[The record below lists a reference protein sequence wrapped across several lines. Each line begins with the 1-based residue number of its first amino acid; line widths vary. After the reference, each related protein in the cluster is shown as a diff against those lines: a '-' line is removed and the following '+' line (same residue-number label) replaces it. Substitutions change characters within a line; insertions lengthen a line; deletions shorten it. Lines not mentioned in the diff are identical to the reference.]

1 MRAKKK
7 STITSKKIKFIEIPS
22 NADLSGTKV
31 YEGSAACDGAA
42 GSPYTVK
49 VKVTTINGVISK
61 IEDNGTE
68 DTITSESDYAFW
80 YGHGVMES
88 DGMPSKLKGKNLR
101 QVINA
106 KTTPYAENKSYTA
119 DAVSGATVSSNSVK
133 YAVINALISS
143 PVSKS
148 ENTVSAP
155 TVSADESGFVVL
167 NALNK
172 KMNAV
177 ITGDDDVTIRY
188 TVDGTEPDKTS
199 AEIGKIGYFGD
210 KDGVAFEAEPEKYPD
225 GRIICLKVAAFNSEG
240 QKSDTVTKYF
250 VFANTN
256 STHSYEVGSYT
267 GKSGSTS
274 VNVTVEDPSYSGK
287 CLITNIQLDDESKK
301 KYSAFADEFLSRI
314 YLKQDTVGV
323 IVVEGHETECNEI
336 LAAVKTALDNAYLP
350 SKPTITLSE
359 EKNSYEKSDLV
370 GITFATPTEGAEIYY
385 TVDNSNTMSGSTL
398 SDPTKTGTKYEGT
411 FNVNIENI
419 SGGKLY
425 IRAAVKKGGKWSSA
439 ARKDLTFLKGVK
451 ANAFVVNGTGYSSWN
466 DAVSAINS
474 LENGGTIVLNDDVEL
489 SNESVM
495 PTKPCTIK
503 SADGNAY
510 KVKANILNAQADITF
525 DGITY
530 DISRI
535 YAGGHSV
542 TVKDTITYKK
552 SWLVRKIF
560 AGGTEDR
567 TADNCVITVE
577 KGDFEVYAGN
587 FSGTFNGDV
596 TVNVSGT
603 DEQTKVNLNGTGIS
617 TTTDGNVTFNVDGG
631 NKAVY
636 IGGFLGE
643 VSGGNITGTLTLNIT
658 GNPELSSYGTYKA
671 SVDKE
676 TFGILNLTNADR
688 DFVSANQDKFTKFAE
703 IKGGASTAADTAEIL
718 SLEEAADE
726 EKEVYGPVVLP
737 IYNEET
743 PVAGIEFYF
752 DELNS
757 EETDEFF
764 EETEDKAEIKDNL
777 TEE

>member
-1 MRAKKK
+1 MGLGY
-7 STITSKKIKFIEIPS
+7 S
-22 NADLSGTKV
+22 D
-31 YEGSAACDGAA
+31 
-42 GSPYTVK
+42 
-49 VKVTTINGVISK
+49 
-61 IEDNGTE
+61 
-68 DTITSESDYAFW
+68 ES
-80 YGHGVMES
+80 MS
-88 DGMPSKLKGKNLR
+88 LKLKGKNLR
-101 QVINA
+101 QIINA
-106 KTTPYAENKSYTA
+106 KTTPYAEDESYAA
-119 DAVSGATVSSNSVK
+119 DAVSGATVSSNSIK
-133 YAVINALISS
+133 YAVINALTSA
-143 PVSKS
+143 PVSES

-172 KMNAV
+172 KMNDV

-199 AEIGKIGYFGD
+199 AEIGKIGYFED

-323 IVVEGHETECNEI
+323 IVVEGHEKECNEI

-359 EKNSYEKSDLV
+359 EKNSYENSDLV

-411 FNVNIENI
+411 FNVNIGNI

-425 IRAAVKKGGKWSSA
+425 IRAAAKKDGKWSSTS
-439 ARKDLTFLKGVK
+439 RKDLTFLKGVK
-451 ANAFVVNGTGYSSWN
+451 ENAFVVNGTGYSSWN

-510 KVKANILNAQADITF
+510 KVTANILNAQADITF

-542 TVKDTITYKK
+542 AVKSSVK
-552 SWLVRKIF
+552 SGYSFLGRYIY
-560 AGGTEDR
+560 AGLAKEDCM
-567 TADNCVITVE
+567 AQNSVITVE
-577 KGDFEVYAGN
+577 KGDFKIYTGNLSGN
-587 FSGTFNGDV
+587 FTGNV
-596 TVNVSGT
+596 TVNVSGS
-603 DEQTKVNLNGTGIS
+603 DEQTKVNLNGTGVS

-643 VSGGNITGTLTLNIT
+643 VSGGNITGTLILNIT

-671 SVDKE
+671 SVDKDA
-676 TFGILNLTNADR
+676 FGVLNLTGADS

-743 PVAGIEFYF
+743 PVAGIE
-752 DELNS
+752 
-757 EETDEFF
+757 
-764 EETEDKAEIKDNL
+764 
-777 TEE
+777 

>member
-1 MRAKKK
+1 MGLGY
-7 STITSKKIKFIEIPS
+7 S
-22 NADLSGTKV
+22 D
-31 YEGSAACDGAA
+31 
-42 GSPYTVK
+42 
-49 VKVTTINGVISK
+49 
-61 IEDNGTE
+61 
-68 DTITSESDYAFW
+68 ES
-80 YGHGVMES
+80 MS
-88 DGMPSKLKGKNLR
+88 LKLKGKNLR
-101 QVINA
+101 QIINA
-106 KTTPYAENKSYTA
+106 KTTPYAEDESYAA
-119 DAVSGATVSSNSVK
+119 DAVSGATVSSNSIK
-133 YAVINALISS
+133 YAVINALTSA
-143 PVSKS
+143 PVSES

-199 AEIGKIGYFGD
+199 AEIGKIGYFED

-323 IVVEGHETECNEI
+323 IVVEGHEKECNEI

-359 EKNSYEKSDLV
+359 EKNSYENSDLV

-411 FNVNIENI
+411 FNVNIGNI

-425 IRAAVKKGGKWSSA
+425 IRAAAKKDGKWSSTS
-439 ARKDLTFLKGVK
+439 RKDLTFLKGVK
-451 ANAFVVNGTGYSSWN
+451 ENAFVVNGTGYSSWN

-510 KVKANILNAQADITF
+510 KVTANILNAQADITF

-542 TVKDTITYKK
+542 AVKSSVK
-552 SWLVRKIF
+552 SGYSFLGRYIY
-560 AGGTEDR
+560 AGLAKEDCM
-567 TADNCVITVE
+567 AQNSVITVE
-577 KGDFEVYAGN
+577 KGDFKIYTGNLSGN
-587 FSGTFNGDV
+587 FTGNV
-596 TVNVSGT
+596 TVNVSGS
-603 DEQTKVNLNGTGIS
+603 DEQTKVNLNGTGVS

-643 VSGGNITGTLTLNIT
+643 VSGGNITGTLILNIT

-671 SVDKE
+671 SVDKDA
-676 TFGILNLTNADR
+676 FGVLNLTGADS
-688 DFVSANQDKFTKFAE
+688 DFVSANHDKFTKFAE

-743 PVAGIEFYF
+743 PVAGIE
-752 DELNS
+752 
-757 EETDEFF
+757 
-764 EETEDKAEIKDNL
+764 
-777 TEE
+777 

>member
-22 NADLSGTKV
+22 DADLSGTKV
-31 YEGSAACDGAA
+31 YEGSAACDGAD

-80 YGHGVMES
+80 YGYGVMES
-88 DGMPSKLKGKNLR
+88 GGMPSKLNGKNLR
-101 QVINA
+101 QIINA
-106 KTTPYAENKSYTA
+106 KTTPYAEDESYAA

-143 PVSKS
+143 PVSES

-155 TVSADESGFVVL
+155 TVSAYESGFVVL
-167 NALNK
+167 NASNK

-188 TVDGTEPDKTS
+188 TVDGTEPDETS

-225 GRIICLKVAAFNSEG
+225 GRIICLKVAAFKDGE
-240 QKSDTVTKYF
+240 KSDTVTKYF

-359 EKNSYEKSDLV
+359 EKNSYENSDLV

-411 FNVNIENI
+411 FNVNIENT

-425 IRAAVKKGGKWSSA
+425 IRAAAKKGGKWSSTS
-439 ARKDLTFLKGVK
+439 RKDLTFLKGVK
-451 ANAFVVNGTGYSSWN
+451 ENAFVVNGTNYSKWD
-466 DAVSAINS
+466 DAVNAINGI
-474 LENGGTIVLNDDVEL
+474 ENGGTIVLNDDVEL

-510 KVKANILNAQADITF
+510 KVTANILNAQSDVVF

-530 DISRI
+530 DISRV
-535 YAGGHSV
+535 YANGHSV

-552 SWLVRKIF
+552 SWLGRKIY
-560 AGGTEDR
+560 AGRTEDC

-577 KGDFEVYAGN
+577 KGDLEIYAGN

-603 DEQTKVNLNGTGIS
+603 DEQTTVDLNGPSGTIN
-617 TTTDGNVTFNVDGG
+617 GNVTFNIIGG
-631 NKAVY
+631 EEKVY
-636 IGGFLGE
+636 ISGFLGE
-643 VSGGNITGTLTLNIT
+643 LAGGNISGTLTLNIT
-658 GNPELSSYGTYKA
+658 GKPKLSNYGIYKA

-676 TFGILNLTNADR
+676 TFGILNLTNADS

-703 IKGGASTAADTAEIL
+703 IKGVASSEKTTETIN
-718 SLEEAADE
+718 LEEYNEE

>member
-1 MRAKKK
+1 MGLGY
-7 STITSKKIKFIEIPS
+7 S
-22 NADLSGTKV
+22 D
-31 YEGSAACDGAA
+31 
-42 GSPYTVK
+42 
-49 VKVTTINGVISK
+49 
-61 IEDNGTE
+61 
-68 DTITSESDYAFW
+68 ES
-80 YGHGVMES
+80 MS
-88 DGMPSKLKGKNLR
+88 LKLKGKNLR

-106 KTTPYAENKSYTA
+106 KTTPYAEDESYAA

-143 PVSKS
+143 PVSESK
-148 ENTVSAP
+148 NTVSAP

-177 ITGDDDVTIRY
+177 ITGNEDTTIRY
-188 TVDGTEPDKTS
+188 TLDGTEPTAES

-210 KDGVAFEAEPEKYPD
+210 KDGVAFEAEPEKYPN

-359 EKNSYEKSDLV
+359 EKNSYENSDLV
-370 GITFATPTEGAEIYY
+370 GITFATPTDDAEIYY

-411 FNVNIENI
+411 FNVNIENT

-425 IRAAVKKGGKWSSA
+425 IRAAAQKDGKWSSTV
-439 ARKDLTFLKGVK
+439 RKDLTFLKGVK
-451 ANAFVVNGTGYSSWN
+451 ENAFVVNGTNYSKWD
-466 DAVSAINS
+466 DAVNAVNS

-542 TVKDTITYKK
+542 AVKSSVK
-552 SWLVRKIF
+552 SGYSFLGRYIY
-560 AGGTEDR
+560 AGLAKEDCM
-567 TADNCVITVE
+567 AQNSVITVE
-577 KGDFEVYAGN
+577 KGDFKIYTGNLSGN
-587 FSGTFNGDV
+587 FTGNV
-596 TVNVSGT
+596 TVNVSGS
-603 DEQTKVNLNGTGIS
+603 DEQTKVNLNGTGVS

-671 SVDKE
+671 SVDKDA
-676 TFGILNLTNADR
+676 FGVLNLTGADS

-743 PVAGIEFYF
+743 PVAGIE
-752 DELNS
+752 
-757 EETDEFF
+757 
-764 EETEDKAEIKDNL
+764 
-777 TEE
+777 

>member
-1 MRAKKK
+1 
-7 STITSKKIKFIEIPS
+7 
-22 NADLSGTKV
+22 
-31 YEGSAACDGAA
+31 
-42 GSPYTVK
+42 
-49 VKVTTINGVISK
+49 
-61 IEDNGTE
+61 
-68 DTITSESDYAFW
+68 
-80 YGHGVMES
+80 
-88 DGMPSKLKGKNLR
+88 MPSKLKGKNLR

-106 KTTPYAENKSYTA
+106 KTTPYMDDESYAA
-119 DAVSGATVSSNSVK
+119 DAVSGATVSSNSIK

-143 PVSKS
+143 PVSES

-155 TVSADESGFVVL
+155 TVSAYESGFVVL

-188 TVDGTEPDKTS
+188 TLDGTEPTAES

-225 GRIICLKVAAFNSEG
+225 GRIICLKVAAFKDGE
-240 QKSDTVTKYF
+240 KSDTVTKYF

-314 YLKQDTVGV
+314 YRKQDTVGV
-323 IVVEGHETECNEI
+323 IVVEGHEKECNEI

-350 SKPTITLSE
+350 SKPTITLSK
-359 EKNSYEKSDLV
+359 EKNSYENSDLV
-370 GITFATPTEGAEIYY
+370 GITFATPTDDAEIYY

-398 SDPTKTGTKYEGT
+398 SDPTKAGTKYEGT

-425 IRAAVKKGGKWSSA
+425 IRAAAKKDRKWSSTV
-439 ARKDLTFLKGVK
+439 RKDLTFLKGVK
-451 ANAFVVNGTGYSSWN
+451 ENAFVVNGTNYSKWD
-466 DAVSAINS
+466 DAVNAINGI
-474 LENGGTIVLNDDVEL
+474 ENGGTIVLNDDVEL

-542 TVKDTITYKK
+542 AVKSSVK
-552 SWLVRKIF
+552 SGYSFLGRYIY
-560 AGGTEDR
+560 AGLAKEDCM
-567 TADNCVITVE
+567 AQNSVITVE
-577 KGDFEVYAGN
+577 KGDFKIYTGNLSGN
-587 FSGTFNGDV
+587 FTGNV
-596 TVNVSGT
+596 TVNVSGS
-603 DEQTKVNLNGTGIS
+603 DEQTKVNLNGTGVS

-671 SVDKE
+671 SVDKDA
-676 TFGILNLTNADR
+676 FGVLNLTGADS

-743 PVAGIEFYF
+743 PVAGIE
-752 DELNS
+752 
-757 EETDEFF
+757 
-764 EETEDKAEIKDNL
+764 
-777 TEE
+777 

>member
-22 NADLSGTKV
+22 DADLSGTKV

-49 VKVTTINGVISK
+49 VKVTTINGKISK
-61 IEDNGTE
+61 IEDNGTSPADYTDE
-68 DTITSESDYAFW
+68 IFYGNAMGLGYSDES
-80 YGHGVMES
+80 MS
-88 DGMPSKLKGKNLR
+88 LKLKGKNLR

-106 KTTPYAENKSYTA
+106 KTTPYAEDESYAA

-143 PVSKS
+143 PVSES

-155 TVSADESGFVVL
+155 TVSAYESGFVVL

-177 ITGDDDVTIRY
+177 ITGNEDTTIRY
-188 TVDGTEPDKTS
+188 TLDGTEPTAES

-274 VNVTVEDPSYSGK
+274 VNITVEDPSYSGK

-359 EKNSYEKSDLV
+359 EKNSYENSDLV
-370 GITFATPTEGAEIYY
+370 GITFATPTDDAEIYY

-411 FNVNIENI
+411 FNVNIENT

-425 IRAAVKKGGKWSSA
+425 IRAAAKKDGKWSSTS
-439 ARKDLTFLKGVK
+439 RKDLTFLKGVK
-451 ANAFVVNGTGYSSWN
+451 ENAFVVNGTNYSKWD
-466 DAVSAINS
+466 DAVNAINGI
-474 LENGGTIVLNDDVEL
+474 ENGGTIVLNDDVEL

-510 KVKANILNAQADITF
+510 KVTANILNAQSDVVF

-530 DISRI
+530 DISRV
-535 YAGGHSV
+535 YANGHSV

-552 SWLVRKIF
+552 SWLGRKIY
-560 AGGTEDR
+560 AGRTEDC

-577 KGDFEVYAGN
+577 KGDLEIYAGN

-603 DEQTKVNLNGTGIS
+603 DEQTTVDLNGPSGTIN
-617 TTTDGNVTFNVDGG
+617 GNVTFNIIGG
-631 NKAVY
+631 EEKVY
-636 IGGFLGE
+636 ISGFLGE
-643 VSGGNITGTLTLNIT
+643 LAGGNISGTLTLNIT
-658 GNPELSSYGTYKA
+658 GKPKLSNYGTYKA

-676 TFGILNLTNADR
+676 TFGILNLTNADS

-743 PVAGIEFYF
+743 PVAGFEFYF

>member
-1 MRAKKK
+1 MGLGY
-7 STITSKKIKFIEIPS
+7 S
-22 NADLSGTKV
+22 D
-31 YEGSAACDGAA
+31 
-42 GSPYTVK
+42 
-49 VKVTTINGVISK
+49 
-61 IEDNGTE
+61 
-68 DTITSESDYAFW
+68 ES
-80 YGHGVMES
+80 MS
-88 DGMPSKLKGKNLR
+88 LKLKGKNLR
-101 QVINA
+101 QIINA
-106 KTTPYAENKSYTA
+106 KTTPYAEDESYAA
-119 DAVSGATVSSNSVK
+119 DAVSGATVSSNSIK
-133 YAVINALISS
+133 YAVINALTSA
-143 PVSKS
+143 PVSES

-199 AEIGKIGYFGD
+199 AEIGKIGYFED

-323 IVVEGHETECNEI
+323 IVVEGHEKECNEI

-359 EKNSYEKSDLV
+359 EKNSYENSDLV

-411 FNVNIENI
+411 FNVNIGNI

-425 IRAAVKKGGKWSSA
+425 IRAAAKKDGKWSSTS
-439 ARKDLTFLKGVK
+439 RKDLTFLKGVK
-451 ANAFVVNGTGYSSWN
+451 ENAFVVNGTGYSSWN

-510 KVKANILNAQADITF
+510 KVTANILNAQADITF

-542 TVKDTITYKK
+542 AIKSSVKSGYSFLGRYIY
-552 SWLVRKIF
+552 
-560 AGGTEDR
+560 AGLAKEDCM
-567 TADNCVITVE
+567 AQNSVITVE
-577 KGDFEVYAGN
+577 KGDFKIYTGNLSGN
-587 FSGTFNGDV
+587 FTGNV
-596 TVNVSGT
+596 TVNVSGS
-603 DEQTKVNLNGTGIS
+603 DEQTKVNLNGTGVS

-643 VSGGNITGTLTLNIT
+643 VSGGNITGTLILNIT

-671 SVDKE
+671 SVDKDA
-676 TFGILNLTNADR
+676 FGVLNLTGADS

-743 PVAGIEFYF
+743 PVAGIE
-752 DELNS
+752 
-757 EETDEFF
+757 
-764 EETEDKAEIKDNL
+764 
-777 TEE
+777 

>member
-22 NADLSGTKV
+22 DADLSGTKV
-31 YEGSAACDGAA
+31 YEGSAACDGAD

-80 YGHGVMES
+80 YGYGVMES
-88 DGMPSKLKGKNLR
+88 GGMPSKLNGKNLR
-101 QVINA
+101 QIINA
-106 KTTPYAENKSYTA
+106 KTTPYAKNESYAA

-143 PVSKS
+143 PVSES

-155 TVSADESGFVVL
+155 VISAESSVGFVVL
-167 NALNK
+167 NASNK

-188 TVDGTEPDKTS
+188 TVDGTEPTAES

-210 KDGVAFEAEPEKYPD
+210 KDGVAFEAEPEEYPD
-225 GRIICLKVAAFNSEG
+225 GRIICLKVAAFKDGE
-240 QKSDTVTKYF
+240 KSDTVTKYF

-359 EKNSYEKSDLV
+359 EKNSYENSDLV
-370 GITFATPTEGAEIYY
+370 GITFATPTDDAEIYY

-425 IRAAVKKGGKWSSA
+425 IRAAAKKDGKWSSTS
-439 ARKDLTFLKGVK
+439 RKDLTFLKGVK
-451 ANAFVVNGTGYSSWN
+451 ENAFVVNGTNYSKWD
-466 DAVSAINS
+466 DAVNAINGI
-474 LENGGTIVLNDDVEL
+474 ENGGTIVLNDDVEL

-510 KVKANILNAQADITF
+510 KVTANILNAQSDVVF

-530 DISRI
+530 DISRV
-535 YAGGHSV
+535 YANGHSV

-552 SWLVRKIF
+552 SWLGRKIY
-560 AGGTEDR
+560 AGRTEDC

-577 KGDFEVYAGN
+577 KGDLEIYAGN

-603 DEQTKVNLNGTGIS
+603 DEQTTVDLNGPSGTIN
-617 TTTDGNVTFNVDGG
+617 GNVTFNIIGG
-631 NKAVY
+631 EEKVY
-636 IGGFLGE
+636 ISGFLGE
-643 VSGGNITGTLTLNIT
+643 LAGGNISGTLTLNIT
-658 GNPELSSYGTYKA
+658 GKPKLSNSGAYKA

-676 TFGILNLTNADR
+676 TFGVLDFTGADSE
-688 DFVSANQDKFTKFAE
+688 FVSANKDKFTKFAE

-718 SLEEAADE
+718 SLEEATDE

-764 EETEDKAEIKDNL
+764 EKTEDKAEIKDNL
-777 TEE
+777 TEK

>member
-22 NADLSGTKV
+22 DADLSGTKV

-49 VKVTTINGVISK
+49 VKVTTINGKISK
-61 IEDNGTE
+61 IEDNGTSPADYTDE
-68 DTITSESDYAFW
+68 IFYGNAMGLGYSDES
-80 YGHGVMES
+80 MS
-88 DGMPSKLKGKNLR
+88 LKLKGKNLR
-101 QVINA
+101 QIINA
-106 KTTPYAENKSYTA
+106 KTTPDAEDKSYAA
-119 DAVSGATVSSNSVK
+119 DAVSGATVSSNSIK
-133 YAVINALISS
+133 YAVINALTSA
-143 PVSKS
+143 PVSES

-210 KDGVAFEAEPEKYPD
+210 KDGVAFEAEPEKYPN

-359 EKNSYEKSDLV
+359 EKNSYENSDLV

-398 SDPTKTGTKYEGT
+398 SDPTKTGQIYKGE
-411 FNVNIENI
+411 FEVNIGNTA
-419 SGGKLY
+419 GGKLY
-425 IRAAVKKGGKWSSA
+425 IRAAAKKDGKWSSTV
-439 ARKDLTFLKGVK
+439 RKDLTFLKGVK
-451 ANAFVVNGTGYSSWN
+451 ENAFVVNGTNYSKWD
-466 DAVSAINS
+466 DAVNAINGI
-474 LENGGTIVLNDDVEL
+474 EDGGTIVLNDDVEL

-542 TVKDTITYKK
+542 AVKSSVK
-552 SWLVRKIF
+552 SGYSFLGRYIY
-560 AGGTEDR
+560 AGLAKEDCM
-567 TADNCVITVE
+567 AQNSVITVE
-577 KGDFEVYAGN
+577 KGDFKIYTGNLSGN
-587 FSGTFNGDV
+587 FTGNV
-596 TVNVSGT
+596 TVNVSGS
-603 DEQTKVNLNGTGIS
+603 DEQTKVNLNGTGVS

-671 SVDKE
+671 SVDKDA
-676 TFGILNLTNADR
+676 FGVLNLTGADS

-743 PVAGIEFYF
+743 PVAGIE
-752 DELNS
+752 
-757 EETDEFF
+757 
-764 EETEDKAEIKDNL
+764 
-777 TEE
+777 

>member
-1 MRAKKK
+1 MGLGY
-7 STITSKKIKFIEIPS
+7 S
-22 NADLSGTKV
+22 D
-31 YEGSAACDGAA
+31 
-42 GSPYTVK
+42 
-49 VKVTTINGVISK
+49 
-61 IEDNGTE
+61 
-68 DTITSESDYAFW
+68 ES
-80 YGHGVMES
+80 MS
-88 DGMPSKLKGKNLR
+88 LKLKGKNLR
-101 QVINA
+101 QIINA
-106 KTTPYAENKSYTA
+106 KTTPYAEDESYAA
-119 DAVSGATVSSNSVK
+119 DAVSGATVSSNSIK
-133 YAVINALISS
+133 YAVINALTSA
-143 PVSKS
+143 PVSES

-199 AEIGKIGYFGD
+199 AEIGKIGYFED

-323 IVVEGHETECNEI
+323 IVVEGHEKECNEI

-359 EKNSYEKSDLV
+359 EKNSYENSDLV

-411 FNVNIENI
+411 FNVNIGNI

-425 IRAAVKKGGKWSSA
+425 IRAAAKKDGKWSSTS
-439 ARKDLTFLKGVK
+439 RKDLTFLKGVK
-451 ANAFVVNGTGYSSWN
+451 ENAFVVNGTGYSSWN

-510 KVKANILNAQADITF
+510 KVTANILNAQADITF

-542 TVKDTITYKK
+542 AVKSSVK
-552 SWLVRKIF
+552 SGYSFLGRYIY
-560 AGGTEDR
+560 AGLAKEDCM
-567 TADNCVITVE
+567 AQNSVITVE
-577 KGDFEVYAGN
+577 KSDFKIYTGNLSGN
-587 FSGTFNGDV
+587 FTGNV
-596 TVNVSGT
+596 TVNVSGS
-603 DEQTKVNLNGTGIS
+603 DEQTKVNLNGTGVS

-643 VSGGNITGTLTLNIT
+643 VSGGNITGTLILNIT

-671 SVDKE
+671 SVDKDA
-676 TFGILNLTNADR
+676 FGVLNLTGADS

-743 PVAGIEFYF
+743 PVAGIE
-752 DELNS
+752 
-757 EETDEFF
+757 
-764 EETEDKAEIKDNL
+764 
-777 TEE
+777 

>member
-1 MRAKKK
+1 
-7 STITSKKIKFIEIPS
+7 
-22 NADLSGTKV
+22 
-31 YEGSAACDGAA
+31 
-42 GSPYTVK
+42 
-49 VKVTTINGVISK
+49 
-61 IEDNGTE
+61 
-68 DTITSESDYAFW
+68 
-80 YGHGVMES
+80 
-88 DGMPSKLKGKNLR
+88 MPSKLKGKNLR
-101 QVINA
+101 QIINA
-106 KTTPYAENKSYTA
+106 KTTPYMDDESYAA

-143 PVSKS
+143 PVSES

-188 TVDGTEPDKTS
+188 TVDGKEPDKTS
-199 AEIGKIGYFGD
+199 KEIGKIGYFGD
-210 KDGVAFEAEPEKYPD
+210 KNGVAFEAEPEKYPD

-323 IVVEGHETECNEI
+323 IVVEGHEKECNEI

-359 EKNSYEKSDLV
+359 EKNSYENSDLV
-370 GITFATPTEGAEIYY
+370 GITFATPTDDAEIYY

-411 FNVNIENI
+411 FNVNIENT

-425 IRAAVKKGGKWSSA
+425 IRAAAQKDGKWSSTV
-439 ARKDLTFLKGVK
+439 RKDLTFLKGVK
-451 ANAFVVNGTGYSSWN
+451 ENAFVVNGTGYSSWN

-510 KVKANILNAQADITF
+510 KVTANILNAQADITF

-542 TVKDTITYKK
+542 AVKSSVK
-552 SWLVRKIF
+552 SGYSFLGRYIY
-560 AGGTEDR
+560 AGLAKEDCM
-567 TADNCVITVE
+567 AQNSVITVE
-577 KGDFEVYAGN
+577 KGDFKIYTGNLSGN
-587 FSGTFNGDV
+587 FMGNV
-596 TVNVSGT
+596 TVNVSGS
-603 DEQTKVNLNGTGIS
+603 DEQTKVNLNGTGVS

-671 SVDKE
+671 SVDKDA
-676 TFGILNLTNADR
+676 FGVLNLTGADS

-743 PVAGIEFYF
+743 PVAGIE
-752 DELNS
+752 
-757 EETDEFF
+757 
-764 EETEDKAEIKDNL
+764 
-777 TEE
+777 

>member
-1 MRAKKK
+1 MGLGY
-7 STITSKKIKFIEIPS
+7 S
-22 NADLSGTKV
+22 D
-31 YEGSAACDGAA
+31 
-42 GSPYTVK
+42 
-49 VKVTTINGVISK
+49 
-61 IEDNGTE
+61 
-68 DTITSESDYAFW
+68 ES
-80 YGHGVMES
+80 MS
-88 DGMPSKLKGKNLR
+88 LKLKGKNLR
-101 QVINA
+101 QIINA
-106 KTTPYAENKSYTA
+106 KTTPYAEDESYAA
-119 DAVSGATVSSNSVK
+119 DAVSGATVSSNSIK
-133 YAVINALISS
+133 YAVINALTSA
-143 PVSKS
+143 PVSES

-199 AEIGKIGYFGD
+199 AEIGKIGYFED

-323 IVVEGHETECNEI
+323 IVVEGHEKECNEI

-359 EKNSYEKSDLV
+359 EKNSYENSDLV

-411 FNVNIENI
+411 FNVNIGNI

-425 IRAAVKKGGKWSSA
+425 IRAAAKKDGKWSSTS
-439 ARKDLTFLKGVK
+439 RKDLTFLKGVK
-451 ANAFVVNGTGYSSWN
+451 ENAFVVNGTGYSSWN

-503 SADGNAY
+503 STDGNAY
-510 KVKANILNAQADITF
+510 KVTANILNAQADITF

-542 TVKDTITYKK
+542 AVKSSVK
-552 SWLVRKIF
+552 SGYSFLGRYIY
-560 AGGTEDR
+560 AGLAKEDCM
-567 TADNCVITVE
+567 AQNSVITVE
-577 KGDFEVYAGN
+577 KGDFKIYTGNLSGN
-587 FSGTFNGDV
+587 FTGNV
-596 TVNVSGT
+596 TVNVSGS
-603 DEQTKVNLNGTGIS
+603 DEQTKVNLNGTGVS

-643 VSGGNITGTLTLNIT
+643 VSGGNITGTLILNIT

-671 SVDKE
+671 SVDKDA
-676 TFGILNLTNADR
+676 FGVLNLTGADS

-743 PVAGIEFYF
+743 PVAGIE
-752 DELNS
+752 
-757 EETDEFF
+757 
-764 EETEDKAEIKDNL
+764 
-777 TEE
+777 

>member
-22 NADLSGTKV
+22 DADLSGTKV

-49 VKVTTINGVISK
+49 VKVTTINGKISK
-61 IEDNGTE
+61 IEDNGTSPADYTDE
-68 DTITSESDYAFW
+68 IFYGNAMGLGYSDES
-80 YGHGVMES
+80 MS
-88 DGMPSKLKGKNLR
+88 LKLKGKNLR

-106 KTTPYAENKSYTA
+106 KTTPYAKNESYAA
-119 DAVSGATVSSNSVK
+119 DAVSGATVSSNSIK
-133 YAVINALISS
+133 YAVINALTSA
-143 PVSKS
+143 PVSES

-155 TVSADESGFVVL
+155 VISAESSVGFVVL
-167 NALNK
+167 NASNK

-177 ITGDDDVTIRY
+177 ITGNEDTTIRY
-188 TVDGTEPDKTS
+188 TLDGTEPTAES
-199 AEIGKIGYFGD
+199 AEIGKIGYFRD
-210 KDGVAFEAEPEKYPD
+210 EDGVAFEAEPEKYPG

-250 VFANTN
+250 VFANIN
-256 STHSYEVGSYT
+256 SAHSYKTGTYT
-267 GKSGSTS
+267 ATSGDTG
-274 VNVTVEDPSYSGK
+274 VTVTVKDPNSSSRRIVTDIK
-287 CLITNIQLDDESKK
+287 FDDESKK
-301 KYSAFADEFLSRI
+301 KYSDFAEEFLSRI
-314 YLKQDTVGV
+314 YLKQDTEGV
-323 IVVEGHETECNEI
+323 EKISGHETECDEI
-336 LAAVKTALDNAYLP
+336 LSAVKKALDEAYIP
-350 SKPTITLSE
+350 SQPTITLGE
-359 EKNSYEKSDLV
+359 EKASYENGDKV
-370 GITFATPTEGAEIYY
+370 KITLQTPTNGAEIYY
-385 TVDNSNTMSGSTL
+385 TVDNSNTLTGNTV
-398 SDPTKTGTKYEGT
+398 SDPTKTGQIYKGE
-411 FNVNIENI
+411 FEVNIGNTA
-419 SGGKLY
+419 GGKLY
-425 IRAAVKKGGKWSSA
+425 IVAAAKKDGKWSSTS
-439 ARKDLTFLKGVK
+439 RKDLTFLKGVK
-451 ANAFVVNGTGYSSWN
+451 ENAFVVNGTNYSKWD
-466 DAVSAINS
+466 DAVNAVNS

-510 KVKANILNAQADITF
+510 KVKANILNAQADVVF

-530 DISRI
+530 DISRV
-535 YAGGHSV
+535 YANGHSV

-552 SWLVRKIF
+552 SWLGRKIF

-596 TVNVSGT
+596 TVNVSGS
-603 DEQTKVNLNGTGIS
+603 DEQTTVELNGTYVNSQTNG
-617 TTTDGNVTFNVDGG
+617 DVMFN
-631 NKAVY
+631 
-636 IGGFLGE
+636 
-643 VSGGNITGTLTLNIT
+643 VSGGEEKVCIEGFAGELSGGSINGTLTLNIS
-658 GNPELSSYGTYKA
+658 GKPVLSNSGAYKG

-676 TFGILNLTNADR
+676 TFGVLDFTGADSE
-688 DFVSANQDKFTKFAE
+688 FVSANQDKFTKFAE

-743 PVAGIEFYF
+743 PVAGIE
-752 DELNS
+752 
-757 EETDEFF
+757 
-764 EETEDKAEIKDNL
+764 
-777 TEE
+777 

>member
-22 NADLSGTKV
+22 DADLSGTKV

-49 VKVTTINGVISK
+49 VKVTTINGKISK

-80 YGHGVMES
+80 YGYGVMES

-101 QVINA
+101 QIINA
-106 KTTPYAENKSYTA
+106 KTTPYAEDESYAA

-143 PVSKS
+143 PVSES

-225 GRIICLKVAAFNSEG
+225 GRIICLKVAAFKDGE
-240 QKSDTVTKYF
+240 KSDTVTKYF

-287 CLITNIQLDDESKK
+287 CFITNIQLDDESKK

-359 EKNSYEKSDLV
+359 EKNSYENSDLV
-370 GITFATPTEGAEIYY
+370 GITFATPTDDAEIYY
-385 TVDNSNTMSGSTL
+385 TVDNSNAMSGSTL

-411 FNVNIENI
+411 FNVNIENT

-425 IRAAVKKGGKWSSA
+425 IRAAAKKDGKWSSTS
-439 ARKDLTFLKGVK
+439 RKDLTFLKGVK
-451 ANAFVVNGTGYSSWN
+451 ENAFVVNGTNYSKWD
-466 DAVSAINS
+466 DAVNAINGI
-474 LENGGTIVLNDDVEL
+474 ENGGTIVLNDDVEL

-510 KVKANILNAQADITF
+510 KVTANILNAQSDVVF

-530 DISRI
+530 DISRV
-535 YAGGHSV
+535 YANGHSV

-552 SWLVRKIF
+552 SWLGRKIY
-560 AGGTEDR
+560 AGRTEDC

-577 KGDFEVYAGN
+577 KGDLEIYAGN

-603 DEQTKVNLNGTGIS
+603 DEQTTVDLNGPSGTIN
-617 TTTDGNVTFNVDGG
+617 GNVTFNIIGG
-631 NKAVY
+631 EEKVY
-636 IGGFLGE
+636 ISGFLGE
-643 VSGGNITGTLTLNIT
+643 LAGGNISGTLTLNIT
-658 GNPELSSYGTYKA
+658 GKPKLSNYGTYKA

-676 TFGILNLTNADR
+676 TFGILNLTNADS

>member
-1 MRAKKK
+1 
-7 STITSKKIKFIEIPS
+7 
-22 NADLSGTKV
+22 
-31 YEGSAACDGAA
+31 
-42 GSPYTVK
+42 
-49 VKVTTINGVISK
+49 
-61 IEDNGTE
+61 
-68 DTITSESDYAFW
+68 
-80 YGHGVMES
+80 
-88 DGMPSKLKGKNLR
+88 MPSKLKGKNLR
-101 QVINA
+101 QIINA
-106 KTTPYAENKSYTA
+106 KTTPYMDDESYAA

-143 PVSKS
+143 PVSES

-188 TVDGTEPDKTS
+188 TVDGKEPDKTS
-199 AEIGKIGYFGD
+199 KEIGKIGYFGD
-210 KDGVAFEAEPEKYPD
+210 KNGVAFEAEPEKYPD

-359 EKNSYEKSDLV
+359 EKNSYENSDLV
-370 GITFATPTEGAEIYY
+370 GITFATPTDDAEIYY

-411 FNVNIENI
+411 FNVNIENT

-425 IRAAVKKGGKWSSA
+425 IRAAAQKDGKWSSTV
-439 ARKDLTFLKGVK
+439 RKDLTFLKGVK
-451 ANAFVVNGTGYSSWN
+451 ENAFVVNGTGYSSWN

-510 KVKANILNAQADITF
+510 KVTANILNAQADITF

-542 TVKDTITYKK
+542 AVKSSVK
-552 SWLVRKIF
+552 SGYSFLGRYIY
-560 AGGTEDR
+560 AGLAKEDCM
-567 TADNCVITVE
+567 AQNSVITVE
-577 KGDFEVYAGN
+577 KGDFKIYTGNLSGN
-587 FSGTFNGDV
+587 FMGNV
-596 TVNVSGT
+596 TVNVSGS
-603 DEQTKVNLNGTGIS
+603 DEQTKVNLNGTGVS

-671 SVDKE
+671 SVDKDA
-676 TFGILNLTNADR
+676 FGVLNLTGADS

-743 PVAGIEFYF
+743 PVAGIE
-752 DELNS
+752 
-757 EETDEFF
+757 
-764 EETEDKAEIKDNL
+764 
-777 TEE
+777 

>member
-7 STITSKKIKFIEIPS
+7 STVTSKKIKFIEIPS
-22 NADLSGTKV
+22 DADLSGTKV
-31 YEGSAACDGAA
+31 YEGSAACDGAD

-49 VKVTTINGVISK
+49 VKVTTINGKISK

-101 QVINA
+101 QIINA
-106 KTTPYAENKSYTA
+106 KTTPYAEDESYAA

-143 PVSKS
+143 PVSES

-188 TVDGTEPDKTS
+188 TLDGTEPTAES

-210 KDGVAFEAEPEKYPD
+210 KGVALSADTENYPN
-225 GRIICLKVAAFNSEG
+225 GRIICLKVAAFKDGE
-240 QKSDTVTKYF
+240 KSDTVTKYF

-323 IVVEGHETECNEI
+323 IVVEGHEKECNEI
-336 LAAVKTALDNAYLP
+336 LAAVKNALDNAYLP

-359 EKNSYEKSDLV
+359 EKNSYENSDLV

-411 FNVNIENI
+411 FNVNIENT

-425 IRAAVKKGGKWSSA
+425 IRAAAQKDGKWSSTV
-439 ARKDLTFLKGVK
+439 RKDLTFLKGVK
-451 ANAFVVNGTGYSSWN
+451 ENAFVVNGTGYSSWN

-510 KVKANILNAQADITF
+510 KVTANILNAQADITF

-542 TVKDTITYKK
+542 AVKSSVK
-552 SWLVRKIF
+552 SGYSFLGRYIY
-560 AGGTEDR
+560 AGLAKEDCM
-567 TADNCVITVE
+567 AQNSVITVE
-577 KGDFEVYAGN
+577 KGDFKIYTGNLSGN
-587 FSGTFNGDV
+587 FMGNV
-596 TVNVSGT
+596 TVNVSGS
-603 DEQTKVNLNGTGIS
+603 DEQTKVNLNGTGVS

-671 SVDKE
+671 SVDKDA
-676 TFGILNLTNADR
+676 FGVLNLTGADS

-743 PVAGIEFYF
+743 PVAGIE
-752 DELNS
+752 
-757 EETDEFF
+757 
-764 EETEDKAEIKDNL
+764 
-777 TEE
+777 

>member
-22 NADLSGTKV
+22 DADLSGTKV
-31 YEGSAACDGAA
+31 YEGSAACDGAD

-68 DTITSESDYAFW
+68 DTITSERDYAFW

-101 QVINA
+101 QIINA
-106 KTTPYAENKSYTA
+106 KTTPYAEDESYAA

-143 PVSKS
+143 PVSES

-155 TVSADESGFVVL
+155 TVSAYESGFVVL

-177 ITGDDDVTIRY
+177 ITGDEDTTIRY
-188 TVDGTEPDKTS
+188 TLDGTEPTAES

-210 KDGVAFEAEPEKYPD
+210 KDGVAFEAEPEKYPG

-359 EKNSYEKSDLV
+359 EKNSYENSDLV
-370 GITFATPTEGAEIYY
+370 GITFATPTDDAEIYY

-411 FNVNIENI
+411 FNVNIKNI

-425 IRAAVKKGGKWSSA
+425 IRAAAKKDGKWSSTS
-439 ARKDLTFLKGVK
+439 RKDLTFLKGVK
-451 ANAFVVNGTGYSSWN
+451 ENAFVVNGTNYSKWD
-466 DAVSAINS
+466 DAVNAVNS

-510 KVKANILNAQADITF
+510 KVTANILNAQSDVVF

-542 TVKDTITYKK
+542 AVKSSVK
-552 SWLVRKIF
+552 SVYSLLGRYIY
-560 AGGTEDR
+560 AGLAKEDCM
-567 TADNCVITVE
+567 AQNSVITVE
-577 KGDFEVYAGN
+577 KGDFKIYTGNLSGN
-587 FSGTFNGDV
+587 FTGDV
-596 TVNVSGT
+596 MVNVSGS
-603 DEQTKVNLNGTGIS
+603 DEQTKVNLNGPSGTIN
-617 TTTDGNVTFNVDGG
+617 GNVTFNIIGG
-631 NKAVY
+631 EEKVY
-636 IGGFLGE
+636 ISGFLGE
-643 VSGGNITGTLTLNIT
+643 LAGGNISGTLTLNIT
-658 GNPELSSYGTYKA
+658 GKPKLSNYGTYKA

-676 TFGILNLTNADR
+676 TFGILNLTNADS

-743 PVAGIEFYF
+743 PVAGFEFYF

>member
-1 MRAKKK
+1 MGLGY
-7 STITSKKIKFIEIPS
+7 S
-22 NADLSGTKV
+22 D
-31 YEGSAACDGAA
+31 
-42 GSPYTVK
+42 
-49 VKVTTINGVISK
+49 
-61 IEDNGTE
+61 
-68 DTITSESDYAFW
+68 ES
-80 YGHGVMES
+80 MS
-88 DGMPSKLKGKNLR
+88 LKLKGKNLR

-106 KTTPYAENKSYTA
+106 KTTPYAENKSYAA

-143 PVSKS
+143 PVSES

-155 TVSADESGFVVL
+155 VISAESSVGFVVL
-167 NALNK
+167 NASNK

-177 ITGDDDVTIRY
+177 ITGNEDTTIRY
-188 TVDGTEPDKTS
+188 TLDGTEPTAES
-199 AEIGKIGYFGD
+199 AEIGSIGYFGD
-210 KDGVAFEAEPEKYPD
+210 KGVALSADTENYPN
-225 GRIICLKVAAFNSEG
+225 GRIICVKAAAFNSQGE
-240 QKSDTVTKYF
+240 KSDTVTKYF

-267 GKSGSTS
+267 GKSSSTS

-314 YLKQDTVGV
+314 YLKQDTEGV
-323 IVVEGHETECNEI
+323 EKISGHETECDEI
-336 LAAVKTALDNAYLP
+336 LSAVKKALDEAYIP
-350 SKPTITLSE
+350 SQPTITLGE
-359 EKNSYEKSDLV
+359 EKASYENGDKV
-370 GITFATPTEGAEIYY
+370 KITLQTPTNGAEIYY
-385 TVDNSNTMSGSTL
+385 TVDNSNTLTGNTV
-398 SDPTKTGTKYEGT
+398 SDPTKTGQIYKGE
-411 FNVNIENI
+411 FEVNIENI
-419 SGGKLY
+419 AGGKLY
-425 IRAAVKKGGKWSSA
+425 IVAAAKKDGKWSSA

-510 KVKANILNAQADITF
+510 KVKANILNAQADVVF

-530 DISRI
+530 DISRV
-535 YAGGHSV
+535 YANGHSV

-552 SWLVRKIF
+552 SWLGRKIF

-596 TVNVSGT
+596 TVNVSGS
-603 DEQTKVNLNGTGIS
+603 DEQTTVELNGTYVNSQTNG
-617 TTTDGNVTFNVDGG
+617 DVMFN
-631 NKAVY
+631 
-636 IGGFLGE
+636 
-643 VSGGNITGTLTLNIT
+643 VSGGEEKVCIEGFAGELSGGSINGTLTLNIS
-658 GNPELSSYGTYKA
+658 GKPVLSNSGAYKG

-676 TFGILNLTNADR
+676 TFGVLDFTGADSE
-688 DFVSANQDKFTKFAE
+688 FVSANKDKFTKFAE

>member
-22 NADLSGTKV
+22 DADLSGTKV
-31 YEGSAACDGAA
+31 YEGSAACDGAD

-49 VKVTTINGVISK
+49 VKVTTINGKISK

-68 DTITSESDYAFW
+68 DTITSDSDYAFW

-101 QVINA
+101 QIINA
-106 KTTPYAENKSYTA
+106 KTTPYAEDESYAA

-143 PVSKS
+143 PVSESK
-148 ENTVSAP
+148 NTVSAP
-155 TVSADESGFVVL
+155 TVSVDESGFVVL

-210 KDGVAFEAEPEKYPD
+210 KDGVAFEAEPEKYPN

-359 EKNSYEKSDLV
+359 EKNSYENSDLV

-385 TVDNSNTMSGSTL
+385 TVDNSNTMSGSAL

-425 IRAAVKKGGKWSSA
+425 IRAAAKKDGKWSSTV
-439 ARKDLTFLKGVK
+439 RKDLTFLKGVK
-451 ANAFVVNGTGYSSWN
+451 ENAFVVNGTNYSKWD
-466 DAVSAINS
+466 DAVNAINGI
-474 LENGGTIVLNDDVEL
+474 ENGGTIVLNDDVEL

-542 TVKDTITYKK
+542 AVKSSVK
-552 SWLVRKIF
+552 SGYSFLGRYIY
-560 AGGTEDR
+560 AGLAKEDCM
-567 TADNCVITVE
+567 AQNSVITVE
-577 KGDFEVYAGN
+577 KGDFKIYTGNLSGN
-587 FSGTFNGDV
+587 FTGNV
-596 TVNVSGT
+596 TVNVSGS
-603 DEQTKVNLNGTGIS
+603 DEQTKVNLNGTGVS

-671 SVDKE
+671 SVDKDA
-676 TFGILNLTNADR
+676 FGVLNLTGADS
-688 DFVSANQDKFTKFAE
+688 DFVSANQDKFTKFVE

-743 PVAGIEFYF
+743 PVAGIE
-752 DELNS
+752 
-757 EETDEFF
+757 
-764 EETEDKAEIKDNL
+764 
-777 TEE
+777 

>member
-22 NADLSGTKV
+22 DADLSGTKV

-49 VKVTTINGVISK
+49 VKVTTINGKISK
-61 IEDNGTE
+61 IEDNGTSPADYTDE
-68 DTITSESDYAFW
+68 IFYGNAMGLGYSDDS
-80 YGHGVMES
+80 MS
-88 DGMPSKLKGKNLR
+88 LKLKGKNLR
-101 QVINA
+101 QIINA
-106 KTTPYAENKSYTA
+106 KTTPYAKNESYAA

-143 PVSKS
+143 PVSES

-225 GRIICLKVAAFNSEG
+225 GRVICLKAAAFNSEG
-240 QKSDTVTKYF
+240 EKSDTVTKYF

-314 YLKQDTVGV
+314 YRKQDTVGV
-323 IVVEGHETECNEI
+323 IVVEGHEKECNEI

-359 EKNSYEKSDLV
+359 EKNSYENSDLV

-411 FNVNIENI
+411 FNVNIDNK

-425 IRAAVKKGGKWSSA
+425 IRAAAKKDGKWSSTS
-439 ARKDLTFLKGVK
+439 RKDLTFLKGVK
-451 ANAFVVNGTGYSSWN
+451 ENAFVVNGTNYSKWD
-466 DAVSAINS
+466 DAVNAVNS

-510 KVKANILNAQADITF
+510 KVTANILNAQADITF

-542 TVKDTITYKK
+542 AVKSSVK
-552 SWLVRKIF
+552 SVYSLLGRYIY
-560 AGGTEDR
+560 AGLAKEDCM
-567 TADNCVITVE
+567 AQNSVITVE
-577 KGDFEVYAGN
+577 KGDFKIYTGNLSGN
-587 FSGTFNGDV
+587 FTGNV
-596 TVNVSGT
+596 TVNVSGS
-603 DEQTKVNLNGTGIS
+603 DEQTKVNLNGTGVS

-671 SVDKE
+671 SVDKDA
-676 TFGILNLTNADR
+676 FGVLNLTGADS

-743 PVAGIEFYF
+743 PVAGIE
-752 DELNS
+752 
-757 EETDEFF
+757 
-764 EETEDKAEIKDNL
+764 
-777 TEE
+777 

>member
-1 MRAKKK
+1 
-7 STITSKKIKFIEIPS
+7 
-22 NADLSGTKV
+22 
-31 YEGSAACDGAA
+31 
-42 GSPYTVK
+42 
-49 VKVTTINGVISK
+49 
-61 IEDNGTE
+61 
-68 DTITSESDYAFW
+68 
-80 YGHGVMES
+80 
-88 DGMPSKLKGKNLR
+88 MPSKLKGKNLR
-101 QVINA
+101 QIINA
-106 KTTPYAENKSYTA
+106 KTTPYAENESYAA
-119 DAVSGATVSSNSVK
+119 DAVSGATVSSNSIK

-143 PVSKS
+143 PVSESK
-148 ENTVSAP
+148 NTVSAP

-167 NALNK
+167 NASNK

-177 ITGDDDVTIRY
+177 ITGNEDTTIRY
-188 TVDGTEPDKTS
+188 TLDGTEPTAES

-240 QKSDTVTKYF
+240 EKSDTVTKYF

-359 EKNSYEKSDLV
+359 EKNSYENSDLV
-370 GITFATPTEGAEIYY
+370 GITFATPTDDAEIYY

-425 IRAAVKKGGKWSSA
+425 IRAAAKKDGKWSSTS
-439 ARKDLTFLKGVK
+439 RKDLTFLKGVK
-451 ANAFVVNGTGYSSWN
+451 ENAFVVNGTNYSKWD
-466 DAVSAINS
+466 DAVNAINGI
-474 LENGGTIVLNDDVEL
+474 ENGGTIVLNDDVEL

-510 KVKANILNAQADITF
+510 KVTANILNAQSDVVF

-530 DISRI
+530 DISRV
-535 YAGGHSV
+535 YANGHSV

-552 SWLVRKIF
+552 SWLGRKIY
-560 AGGTEDR
+560 AGRTEDC

-577 KGDFEVYAGN
+577 KGDLEIYAGN

-603 DEQTKVNLNGTGIS
+603 DEQTTVDLNGPSGTIN
-617 TTTDGNVTFNVDGG
+617 GNVTFNIIGG
-631 NKAVY
+631 EEKVY
-636 IGGFLGE
+636 ISGFLGE
-643 VSGGNITGTLTLNIT
+643 LAGGNISGTLTLNIT
-658 GNPELSSYGTYKA
+658 GKPKLSNYGTYKA

-676 TFGILNLTNADR
+676 TFGILNLTNADS

>member
-1 MRAKKK
+1 
-7 STITSKKIKFIEIPS
+7 
-22 NADLSGTKV
+22 
-31 YEGSAACDGAA
+31 
-42 GSPYTVK
+42 
-49 VKVTTINGVISK
+49 
-61 IEDNGTE
+61 
-68 DTITSESDYAFW
+68 
-80 YGHGVMES
+80 
-88 DGMPSKLKGKNLR
+88 MPSKLKGKNLR
-101 QVINA
+101 QIINT
-106 KTTPYAENKSYTA
+106 KTTPYMDDESYAA

-143 PVSKS
+143 PVSES

-199 AEIGKIGYFGD
+199 AEIGKIGYFED

-267 GKSGSTS
+267 GKSSSTS

-323 IVVEGHETECNEI
+323 IVVEGHEKECNEI

-359 EKNSYEKSDLV
+359 EKNSYENSDLV

-411 FNVNIENI
+411 FNVNIGNI

-425 IRAAVKKGGKWSSA
+425 IRAAAKKDGKWSSTS
-439 ARKDLTFLKGVK
+439 RKDLTFLKGVK
-451 ANAFVVNGTGYSSWN
+451 ENAFVVNGTGYSSWN

-552 SWLVRKIF
+552 SWLGRKIY
-560 AGGTEDR
+560 AGGTEDC

-577 KGDFEVYAGN
+577 KGDFEIYAGN

-596 TVNVSGT
+596 AVKVSGT
-603 DEQTKVNLNGTGIS
+603 DEQTTVDLNGPSGTIN
-617 TTTDGNVTFNVDGG
+617 GNVTFNIIGG
-631 NKAVY
+631 EEKVY
-636 IGGFLGE
+636 ISGFLGE
-643 VSGGNITGTLTLNIT
+643 LAGGDISGTLTLNIT
-658 GNPELSSYGTYKA
+658 GKPKLSNYGTYKA

-676 TFGILNLTNADR
+676 TSGVLDFTGADSE
-688 DFVSANQDKFTKFAE
+688 FVSANQDKFTKFAE

-743 PVAGIEFYF
+743 PVAGIE
-752 DELNS
+752 
-757 EETDEFF
+757 
-764 EETEDKAEIKDNL
+764 
-777 TEE
+777 

>member
-1 MRAKKK
+1 
-7 STITSKKIKFIEIPS
+7 
-22 NADLSGTKV
+22 
-31 YEGSAACDGAA
+31 
-42 GSPYTVK
+42 
-49 VKVTTINGVISK
+49 
-61 IEDNGTE
+61 
-68 DTITSESDYAFW
+68 
-80 YGHGVMES
+80 
-88 DGMPSKLKGKNLR
+88 MPSKLKGKNLR
-101 QVINA
+101 QIINA
-106 KTTPYAENKSYTA
+106 KTTPYMDDESYSA

-143 PVSKS
+143 PVSES

-155 TVSADESGFVVL
+155 TVSAYESGFVVL
-167 NALNK
+167 NASNK

-177 ITGDDDVTIRY
+177 ITGNEDTTIRY
-188 TVDGTEPDKTS
+188 TLDGTEPTAES

-210 KDGVAFEAEPEKYPD
+210 KDGVAFEAEPEKYPG

-240 QKSDTVTKYF
+240 EKSDTVTKYF

-323 IVVEGHETECNEI
+323 IVVEGHEKECNEI

-359 EKNSYEKSDLV
+359 EKNSYENSDLV
-370 GITFATPTEGAEIYY
+370 GITFATPTDDAEIYY

-411 FNVNIENI
+411 FNVNIENT

-425 IRAAVKKGGKWSSA
+425 IRAAAQKDGKWSSTV
-439 ARKDLTFLKGVK
+439 RKDLTFLKGVK
-451 ANAFVVNGTGYSSWN
+451 ENAFVVNGTGYSSWN

-510 KVKANILNAQADITF
+510 KVTANILNAQADITF

-542 TVKDTITYKK
+542 AVKSSVK
-552 SWLVRKIF
+552 SGYSFLGRYIY
-560 AGGTEDR
+560 AGLAKEDCM
-567 TADNCVITVE
+567 AQNSVITVE
-577 KGDFEVYAGN
+577 KGDFKIYTGNLSGN
-587 FSGTFNGDV
+587 FMGNV
-596 TVNVSGT
+596 TVNVSGS
-603 DEQTKVNLNGTGIS
+603 DEQTKVNLNGTGVS

-671 SVDKE
+671 SVDKDA
-676 TFGILNLTNADR
+676 FGVLNLTGADS

-743 PVAGIEFYF
+743 PVAGIE
-752 DELNS
+752 
-757 EETDEFF
+757 
-764 EETEDKAEIKDNL
+764 
-777 TEE
+777 

>member
-7 STITSKKIKFIEIPS
+7 STVTSKKIKFIEIPS
-22 NADLSGTKV
+22 DADLSGTKV
-31 YEGSAACDGAA
+31 YEGSAACDGAD

-49 VKVTTINGVISK
+49 VKVTTINGKISK

-101 QVINA
+101 QIINA
-106 KTTPYAENKSYTA
+106 KTTPYAEDESYAA

-143 PVSKS
+143 PVSES

-155 TVSADESGFVVL
+155 TVSAYESCFVVL
-167 NALNK
+167 NASNK

-177 ITGDDDVTIRY
+177 ITGNEDTTIRY
-188 TVDGTEPDKTS
+188 TLDGTEPTAES

-210 KDGVAFEAEPEKYPD
+210 KGVALSADTENYPN
-225 GRIICLKVAAFNSEG
+225 GRIICLKVAAFKDGE
-240 QKSDTVTKYF
+240 KSDTVTKYF

-323 IVVEGHETECNEI
+323 IVVEGHEKECNEI
-336 LAAVKTALDNAYLP
+336 LAAVKNALDNAYLP

-359 EKNSYEKSDLV
+359 EKNSYENSDLV
-370 GITFATPTEGAEIYY
+370 GITFATPTDDAEIYY

-411 FNVNIENI
+411 FNVNIENT

-425 IRAAVKKGGKWSSA
+425 IRAAAQKDGKWSSTV
-439 ARKDLTFLKGVK
+439 RKDLTFLKGVK
-451 ANAFVVNGTGYSSWN
+451 ENAFVVNGTGYSSWN

-510 KVKANILNAQADITF
+510 KVTANILNAQADITF

-542 TVKDTITYKK
+542 AVKSSVK
-552 SWLVRKIF
+552 SGYSFLGRYIY
-560 AGGTEDR
+560 AGLAKEDCM
-567 TADNCVITVE
+567 AQNSVITVE
-577 KGDFEVYAGN
+577 KGDFKIYTGNLSGN
-587 FSGTFNGDV
+587 FMGNV
-596 TVNVSGT
+596 TVNVSGS
-603 DEQTKVNLNGTGIS
+603 DEQTKVNLNGTGVS

-671 SVDKE
+671 SVDKDA
-676 TFGILNLTNADR
+676 FGVLNLTGADS

-743 PVAGIEFYF
+743 PVAGIE
-752 DELNS
+752 
-757 EETDEFF
+757 
-764 EETEDKAEIKDNL
+764 
-777 TEE
+777 

>member
-22 NADLSGTKV
+22 DADLSGTKV
-31 YEGSAACDGAA
+31 YEGSAACDGAD

-49 VKVTTINGVISK
+49 VKVTTINGKISK
-61 IEDNGTE
+61 IEDNRTE
-68 DTITSESDYAFW
+68 DTITSDSDYAFW

-101 QVINA
+101 QIINA
-106 KTTPYAENKSYTA
+106 KTTPYAEDESYAA

-143 PVSKS
+143 PVSESK
-148 ENTVSAP
+148 NTVSAP
-155 TVSADESGFVVL
+155 TVSVDESGFVVL

-210 KDGVAFEAEPEKYPD
+210 KDGVAFEAEPEKYPN

-359 EKNSYEKSDLV
+359 EKNSYENSDLV

-385 TVDNSNTMSGSTL
+385 TVDNSNTMSGSAL

-425 IRAAVKKGGKWSSA
+425 IRAAAKKDGKWSSTV
-439 ARKDLTFLKGVK
+439 RKDLTFLKGVK
-451 ANAFVVNGTGYSSWN
+451 ENAFVVNGTNYSKWD
-466 DAVSAINS
+466 DAVNAINGI
-474 LENGGTIVLNDDVEL
+474 ENGGTIVLNDDVEL

-542 TVKDTITYKK
+542 AVKSSIK
-552 SWLVRKIF
+552 SGYSFLGRYIY
-560 AGGTEDR
+560 AGLAKEDCM
-567 TADNCVITVE
+567 AQNSVITVE
-577 KGDFEVYAGN
+577 KGDFKIYTGNLSGN
-587 FSGTFNGDV
+587 FTGNV
-596 TVNVSGT
+596 TVNVSGS
-603 DEQTKVNLNGTGIS
+603 DEQTKVNLNGTGVS

-671 SVDKE
+671 SVDKDA
-676 TFGILNLTNADR
+676 FGVLNLTGADS
-688 DFVSANQDKFTKFAE
+688 DFVSANQDKFTKFVE

-743 PVAGIEFYF
+743 PVAGIE
-752 DELNS
+752 
-757 EETDEFF
+757 
-764 EETEDKAEIKDNL
+764 
-777 TEE
+777 

>member
-1 MRAKKK
+1 
-7 STITSKKIKFIEIPS
+7 
-22 NADLSGTKV
+22 
-31 YEGSAACDGAA
+31 
-42 GSPYTVK
+42 
-49 VKVTTINGVISK
+49 
-61 IEDNGTE
+61 
-68 DTITSESDYAFW
+68 
-80 YGHGVMES
+80 
-88 DGMPSKLKGKNLR
+88 MPSKLKGKNLR
-101 QVINA
+101 QIINA
-106 KTTPYAENKSYTA
+106 KTTPYAEDESYAA

-143 PVSKS
+143 PVSES

-155 TVSADESGFVVL
+155 TVSAYESGFVVL
-167 NALNK
+167 NASNK

-188 TVDGTEPDKTS
+188 TVDGTEPDETS

-314 YLKQDTVGV
+314 YRKQDTVGV
-323 IVVEGHETECNEI
+323 IVVEGHEKECNEI

-350 SKPTITLSE
+350 SKPTITLGE
-359 EKNSYEKSDLV
+359 EKASYENGDKV
-370 GITFATPTEGAEIYY
+370 KITLQTPTNGAEIYY
-385 TVDNSNTMSGSTL
+385 TVDNSNTLTGNTV
-398 SDPTKTGTKYEGT
+398 SDPTKTGQIYKGE
-411 FNVNIENI
+411 FEVNIGNTA
-419 SGGKLY
+419 GGKLY
-425 IRAAVKKGGKWSSA
+425 IVAAAKKDGKWSSTV
-439 ARKDLTFLKGVK
+439 RKDLTFLKGVK
-451 ANAFVVNGTGYSSWN
+451 ENAFVVNGTGYSSWN

-535 YAGGHSV
+535 YAGGHSIA
-542 TVKDTITYKK
+542 VKSSVK
-552 SWLVRKIF
+552 SGYSFLGRYIY
-560 AGGTEDR
+560 AGLAKEDCM
-567 TADNCVITVE
+567 AQNSVITVE
-577 KGDFEVYAGN
+577 KGDFKIYTGNLSGN
-587 FSGTFNGDV
+587 FTGNV
-596 TVNVSGT
+596 TVNVSGS
-603 DEQTKVNLNGTGIS
+603 DEQTKVNLNGTGVS

-671 SVDKE
+671 SVDKDA
-676 TFGILNLTNADR
+676 FGVLNLTGADS

>member
-22 NADLSGTKV
+22 DADLSGTKV
-31 YEGSAACDGAA
+31 YEGSAACDGAD

-80 YGHGVMES
+80 YGRGVMES

-106 KTTPYAENKSYTA
+106 KTTPYMDDESYAA
-119 DAVSGATVSSNSVK
+119 DAVSGATVSSNSIK

-143 PVSKS
+143 PVSES

-155 TVSADESGFVVL
+155 TVSAYESGFVVL

-225 GRIICLKVAAFNSEG
+225 GRIICLKVAAFKDGE
-240 QKSDTVTKYF
+240 KSDTVTKYF
-250 VFANTN
+250 VFANLH
-256 STHSYEVGSYT
+256 SSHSYKTGTYT
-267 GKSGSTS
+267 ATSGDTG
-274 VNVTVEDPSYSGK
+274 VTVTVKDPNSSSRRIVTDIK
-287 CLITNIQLDDESKK
+287 FDDESKM
-301 KYSAFADEFLSRI
+301 KYSDFAEEFLSRI

-359 EKNSYEKSDLV
+359 EKNSYENSDLV

-425 IRAAVKKGGKWSSA
+425 IRAAAKKDGKWSSTS
-439 ARKDLTFLKGVK
+439 RKDLTFLKGVK
-451 ANAFVVNGTGYSSWN
+451 ENAFVVNGTNYSKWD
-466 DAVSAINS
+466 DAVNAINGI
-474 LENGGTIVLNDDVEL
+474 ENGGTIVLNDDVEL

-510 KVKANILNAQADITF
+510 KVTANILNAQSDVVF

-552 SWLVRKIF
+552 SWLGRKIY
-560 AGGTEDR
+560 AGGTEDC

-577 KGDFEVYAGN
+577 KGDLEIYAGN

-596 TVNVSGT
+596 TVNVSGS
-603 DEQTKVNLNGTGIS
+603 DEQTTVELNGTYVNSQTNG
-617 TTTDGNVTFNVDGG
+617 DVMFN
-631 NKAVY
+631 
-636 IGGFLGE
+636 
-643 VSGGNITGTLTLNIT
+643 VSGGEEKVCIEGFAGELSGGSINGTLTLNIS
-658 GNPELSSYGTYKA
+658 GKPVLSNSGAYKA

-676 TFGILNLTNADR
+676 TFGVLDFTGADSE
-688 DFVSANQDKFTKFAE
+688 FVSANKDKFTKFAE

-718 SLEEAADE
+718 SLEEATDE

>member
-1 MRAKKK
+1 M
-7 STITSKKIKFIEIPS
+7 S
-22 NADLSGTKV
+22 L
-31 YEGSAACDGAA
+31 
-42 GSPYTVK
+42 
-49 VKVTTINGVISK
+49 
-61 IEDNGTE
+61 
-68 DTITSESDYAFW
+68 
-80 YGHGVMES
+80 
-88 DGMPSKLKGKNLR
+88 KLKGKNLR

-106 KTTPYAENKSYTA
+106 KTTPYAENESYAA
-119 DAVSGATVSSNSVK
+119 DAVSGATVSSNSIK

-143 PVSKS
+143 PVSESK
-148 ENTVSAP
+148 NTVSAP

-167 NALNK
+167 NASNK

-177 ITGDDDVTIRY
+177 ITGNEDTTIRY
-188 TVDGTEPDKTS
+188 TLDGTEPTAES

-210 KDGVAFEAEPEKYPD
+210 KNGVAFEAEPEKYPD

-323 IVVEGHETECNEI
+323 IVVEGHEKECNEI

-359 EKNSYEKSDLV
+359 EKNSYENSDLV
-370 GITFATPTEGAEIYY
+370 GITFATPTDDAEIYY

-411 FNVNIENI
+411 FNVNIENT

-425 IRAAVKKGGKWSSA
+425 IRAAAQKDGKWSSTV
-439 ARKDLTFLKGVK
+439 RKDLTFLKGVK
-451 ANAFVVNGTGYSSWN
+451 ENAFVANGTGYSSWN

-510 KVKANILNAQADITF
+510 KVTANILNAQADITF

-542 TVKDTITYKK
+542 AVKSSVK
-552 SWLVRKIF
+552 SGYSFLGRYIY
-560 AGGTEDR
+560 AGLAKEDCM
-567 TADNCVITVE
+567 AQNSVITVE
-577 KGDFEVYAGN
+577 KGDFKIYTGNLSGN
-587 FSGTFNGDV
+587 FMGNV
-596 TVNVSGT
+596 TVNVSGS
-603 DEQTKVNLNGTGIS
+603 DEQTKVNLNGTGVS

-671 SVDKE
+671 SVDKDA
-676 TFGILNLTNADR
+676 FGVLNLTGADS

-743 PVAGIEFYF
+743 PVAGIE
-752 DELNS
+752 
-757 EETDEFF
+757 
-764 EETEDKAEIKDNL
+764 
-777 TEE
+777 

>member
-1 MRAKKK
+1 
-7 STITSKKIKFIEIPS
+7 
-22 NADLSGTKV
+22 
-31 YEGSAACDGAA
+31 
-42 GSPYTVK
+42 
-49 VKVTTINGVISK
+49 
-61 IEDNGTE
+61 
-68 DTITSESDYAFW
+68 
-80 YGHGVMES
+80 
-88 DGMPSKLKGKNLR
+88 MPSKLNGKNLR
-101 QVINA
+101 QIINA
-106 KTTPYAENKSYTA
+106 KTTPYAEDESYAA

-143 PVSKS
+143 PVSES

-188 TVDGTEPDKTS
+188 TVDGKEPDKTS
-199 AEIGKIGYFGD
+199 KEIGKIGYFGD
-210 KDGVAFEAEPEKYPD
+210 KNGVAFEAEPEKYPD

-323 IVVEGHETECNEI
+323 IVVEGHEKECNEI

-359 EKNSYEKSDLV
+359 EKNSYENSDLV
-370 GITFATPTEGAEIYY
+370 GITFATPTDDAEIYY

-411 FNVNIENI
+411 FNVNIENT

-425 IRAAVKKGGKWSSA
+425 IRAAAQKDGKWSSTV
-439 ARKDLTFLKGVK
+439 RKDLTFLKGVK
-451 ANAFVVNGTGYSSWN
+451 ENAFVVNGTGYSSWN

-510 KVKANILNAQADITF
+510 KVTANILNAQADITF

-542 TVKDTITYKK
+542 AVKSSVK
-552 SWLVRKIF
+552 SGYSFLGRYIY
-560 AGGTEDR
+560 AGLAKEDCM
-567 TADNCVITVE
+567 AQNSVITVE
-577 KGDFEVYAGN
+577 KGDFKIYTGNLSGN
-587 FSGTFNGDV
+587 FMGNV
-596 TVNVSGT
+596 TVNVSGS
-603 DEQTKVNLNGTGIS
+603 DEQTKVNLNGTGVS

-671 SVDKE
+671 SVDKDA
-676 TFGILNLTNADR
+676 FGVLNLTGADS

-743 PVAGIEFYF
+743 PVAGIE
-752 DELNS
+752 
-757 EETDEFF
+757 
-764 EETEDKAEIKDNL
+764 
-777 TEE
+777 

>member
-22 NADLSGTKV
+22 DADLSGTKV
-31 YEGSAACDGAA
+31 YEGSAACDGAD

-101 QVINA
+101 QIINA
-106 KTTPYAENKSYTA
+106 KTTPYMDDESYSA

-143 PVSKS
+143 PVSES

-155 TVSADESGFVVL
+155 TVSAYESGFVVL
-167 NALNK
+167 NASNK

-188 TVDGTEPDKTS
+188 TVDGTEPDETS

-225 GRIICLKVAAFNSEG
+225 GRIICLKVAAFKDGE
-240 QKSDTVTKYF
+240 KSNTVTKYF

-323 IVVEGHETECNEI
+323 IVVEGHEKECNEI

-359 EKNSYEKSDLV
+359 EKNSYENSDLV
-370 GITFATPTEGAEIYY
+370 GITFATPTDDAEIYY

-425 IRAAVKKGGKWSSA
+425 IRAAAKKDRKWSSTV
-439 ARKDLTFLKGVK
+439 RKDLTFLKGVK
-451 ANAFVVNGTGYSSWN
+451 ENAFVVNGTNYSKWD
-466 DAVSAINS
+466 DAVNAVNS

-542 TVKDTITYKK
+542 AVKSSVK
-552 SWLVRKIF
+552 SGYSFLGRYIY
-560 AGGTEDR
+560 AGLAKEDCM
-567 TADNCVITVE
+567 AQNSVITVE
-577 KGDFEVYAGN
+577 KGDFKIYTGNLSGN
-587 FSGTFNGDV
+587 FTGNV
-596 TVNVSGT
+596 TVNVSGS
-603 DEQTKVNLNGTGIS
+603 DEQTKVNLNGTGVS

-671 SVDKE
+671 SVDKDA
-676 TFGILNLTNADR
+676 FGVLNLTGADS

-743 PVAGIEFYF
+743 PVAGIE
-752 DELNS
+752 
-757 EETDEFF
+757 
-764 EETEDKAEIKDNL
+764 
-777 TEE
+777 

>member
-7 STITSKKIKFIEIPS
+7 STITSKKIKFINIPS
-22 NADLSGTKV
+22 SADLSGTKV
-31 YEGSAACDGAA
+31 YEGSAACDGAD

-101 QVINA
+101 QIINA
-106 KTTPYAENKSYTA
+106 KTTPYAEDESYAA
-119 DAVSGATVSSNSVK
+119 DAVSGATVSSNSIK
-133 YAVINALISS
+133 YAVINALTSTPVSESESVVSS
-143 PVSKS
+143 PVI
-148 ENTVSAP
+148 SAE
-155 TVSADESGFVVL
+155 TNVALNSA
-167 NALNK
+167 NK
-172 KMNAV
+172 KMNVV
-177 ITGDDDVTIRY
+177 IKGDDDTTIRY
-188 TVDGTEPDKTS
+188 TVDGTEPTEESPETVKV
-199 AEIGKIGYFGD
+199 GYSGD
-210 KDGVAFEAEPEKYPD
+210 KGVALAADPSNYPD
-225 GRIICLKVAAFNSEG
+225 GRVICLKAAAFNSEG

-250 VFANTN
+250 VFANIN
-256 STHSYEVGSYT
+256 SAHSYEVGSYT

-323 IVVEGHETECNEI
+323 EAVEGHETECAEI
-336 LAAVKTALDNAYLP
+336 LSAVKDATDKAYVP
-350 SKPTITLSE
+350 SAPTITLSE
-359 EKNSYEKSDLV
+359 EKTSYENSDLV

-425 IRAAVKKGGKWSSA
+425 IRAAAKKDGKWSSA

-489 SNESVM
+489 GNNAVM
-495 PTKPCTIK
+495 PSKPCTIK
-503 SADGNAY
+503 SAEDTSY
-510 KVKANILNAQADITF
+510 KVTASILNAQSDITF

-535 YAGGHSV
+535 YAGGYSINVKSSV
-542 TVKDTITYKK
+542 EVKS
-552 SWLVRKIF
+552 SWLGRYIY
-560 AGGTEDR
+560 AGSTENC
-567 TADNCVITVE
+567 TGDNCVITIE
-577 KGDFEVYAGN
+577 KGDFEIYTGSV
-587 FSGTFNGDV
+587 SGTFSGDV
-596 TVNVSGT
+596 TVNVSGG
-603 DEQTKVNLNGTGIS
+603 DEQTKVKLNGTGVGS
-617 TTTDGNVTFNVDGG
+617 ETDGNVTFNISSGEE
-631 NKAVY
+631 NVY
-636 IGGFLGE
+636 ISGFLGE
-643 VSGGNITGTLTLNIT
+643 LSGGSITGILTLKITGT
-658 GNPELSSYGTYKA
+658 PKLSSYGTYKA
-671 SVDKE
+671 SVDKD
-676 TFGILNLTNADR
+676 TFGILDLTNADS
-688 DFVSANQDKFTKFAE
+688 DFVSANKDKFTKFAE
-703 IKGGASTAADTAEIL
+703 IKGVASSVETTETIN
-718 SLEEAADE
+718 LEEYNEE
-726 EKEVYGPVVLP
+726 EKEVYGPVALP

-743 PVAGIEFYF
+743 PVIGTEFYV
-752 DELNS
+752 DEVNS
-757 EETDEFF
+757 EESNETA
-764 EETEDKAEIKDNL
+764 EEITEK
-777 TEE
+777 

>member
-1 MRAKKK
+1 
-7 STITSKKIKFIEIPS
+7 
-22 NADLSGTKV
+22 
-31 YEGSAACDGAA
+31 
-42 GSPYTVK
+42 
-49 VKVTTINGVISK
+49 
-61 IEDNGTE
+61 
-68 DTITSESDYAFW
+68 
-80 YGHGVMES
+80 
-88 DGMPSKLKGKNLR
+88 MPSKLKGKNLR
-101 QVINA
+101 QIINA
-106 KTTPYAENKSYTA
+106 KTTPYAEDESYAA

-143 PVSKS
+143 PVSES

-199 AEIGKIGYFGD
+199 AGIGKIGYFGD

-225 GRIICLKVAAFNSEG
+225 GRVICLKAAAFNSEG
-240 QKSDTVTKYF
+240 EKSDTVTKYF

-359 EKNSYEKSDLV
+359 EKNSYENSDLV
-370 GITFATPTEGAEIYY
+370 GITFATPTDDAEIYY

-411 FNVNIENI
+411 FNVNIENT

-425 IRAAVKKGGKWSSA
+425 IRAAAQKDGKWSSTV
-439 ARKDLTFLKGVK
+439 RKDLTFLKGVK
-451 ANAFVVNGTGYSSWN
+451 ENAFVVNGTGYSSWN

-510 KVKANILNAQADITF
+510 KVTANILNAQADITF

-542 TVKDTITYKK
+542 AVKSSVK
-552 SWLVRKIF
+552 SGYSFLGRYIY
-560 AGGTEDR
+560 AGLAKEDCM
-567 TADNCVITVE
+567 AQNSVITVE
-577 KGDFEVYAGN
+577 KGDFKIYTGNLSGN
-587 FSGTFNGDV
+587 FMGNV
-596 TVNVSGT
+596 TVNVSGS
-603 DEQTKVNLNGTGIS
+603 DEQTKVNLNGTGVS

-671 SVDKE
+671 SVDKDA
-676 TFGILNLTNADR
+676 FGVLNLTGADS

-743 PVAGIEFYF
+743 PVAGIE
-752 DELNS
+752 
-757 EETDEFF
+757 
-764 EETEDKAEIKDNL
+764 
-777 TEE
+777 